1 MKREIK
7 FRVWCNR
14 TKEWLKYDE
23 YGILAN
29 GKLIARSEY
38 NEVGSQKAYTENSRV
53 DATVSFW
60 TGLKDK
66 NGKEI
71 YEGDIL
77 SMHNGQYN
85 SQVVWDTDRYIA
97 DHIGNGGSESITT
110 FIEDLEIIGNIYE
123 NPELLKK
130 YDK

>member
-1 MKREIK
+1 MTREIK
-7 FRVWCNR
+7 FRAW
-14 TKEWLKYDE
+14 DE
-23 YGILAN
+23 Q
-29 GKLIARSEY
+29 GKIMLYRELFDMNWY
-38 NEVGSQKAYTENSRV
+38 TTEFNDNTGSHCWGAISGGQRNFIKPMLS
-53 DATVSFW
+53 